1 MYADL
6 VLLIGGLGFI
16 CLITMFAIVAA
27 FTLFFKKMLNGYKDL
42 IKEAGEQVRLTKQT
56 KSADTEGEKLS
67 QKELN
72 DKLIKKF
79 MK

>member
-6 VLLIGGLGFI
+6 MLLIGGIGII
-16 CLITMFAIVAA
+16 CLVTVFAIVAA
-27 FTLFFKKMLNGYKDL
+27 FSCFFNKLMGGYKDL

-56 KSADTEGEKLS
+56 KAEDNESEKLS
-67 QKELN
+67 RKEIN
-72 DKLIKKF
+72 EKIIKKF

>member
-6 VLLIGGLGFI
+6 ILLIGGMGII
-16 CLITMFAIVAA
+16 CLVTIFAIVAA
-27 FTLFFKKMLNGYKDL
+27 FSCFFNKLMGGYKDL

-56 KSADTEGEKLS
+56 KAADNESEKLS
-67 QKELN
+67 QKEIN
-72 DKLIKKF
+72 EIIIKKF

>member
-6 VLLIGGLGFI
+6 ILLIAGMGII
-16 CLITMFAIVAA
+16 CLVTMFAIVAA
-27 FTLFFKKMLNGYKDL
+27 FSCFFKKLMGGYKDL

-56 KSADTEGEKLS
+56 KAADNESEKLS
-67 QKELN
+67 QKEFN
-72 DKLIKKF
+72 EKIIKMF

>member
-6 VLLIGGLGFI
+6 ILLIGGMGII
-16 CLITMFAIVAA
+16 CLVTIFAIVVA
-27 FTLFFKKMLNGYKDL
+27 FSCFFNKLMGGYKDL

-56 KSADTEGEKLS
+56 KAADNESEKLS
-67 QKELN
+67 QKEIN
-72 DKLIKKF
+72 EKIIKKF

>member
-1 MYADL
+1 MYGDL
-6 VLLIGGLGFI
+6 MFLIVGIGII

-27 FTLFFKKMLNGYKDL
+27 FSCFFNKLMGGYKDL

-56 KSADTEGEKLS
+56 KAADNEPEKLS
-67 QKELN
+67 QKEIN
-72 DKLIKKF
+72 EKIIKKF

>member
-6 VLLIGGLGFI
+6 ILLIAGMGII
-16 CLITMFAIVAA
+16 CLVTIFAIVAA
-27 FTLFFKKMLNGYKDL
+27 FSCFFNKLMGGYKDL

-56 KSADTEGEKLS
+56 KAADNESEKLS
-67 QKELN
+67 QKEFN
-72 DKLIKKF
+72 EKIIKKF